1 MVNVVVYCRVE
12 IKKQSWFILSCN
24 SLFCFDA
31 TEKELQLQAL
41 KRYEAVCARGEERLV
56 SGSDDFTLFLWQPEK
71 DKKPVG
77 EHWTVVLNEHMYIQ
91 GYLGRSHELHFP
103 TLQTF
108 CPM

>member
-1 MVNVVVYCRVE
+1 
-12 IKKQSWFILSCN
+12 
-24 SLFCFDA
+24 LFCFDA

-77 EHWTVVLNEHMYIQ
+77 EH
-91 GYLGRSHELHFP
+91 
-103 TLQTF
+103 
-108 CPM
+108 